1 MSICTHVH
9 RYHMYKKWACESPDM
24 HGQLVARWCL
34 AGGLGLVPKAPSAC
48 LKRPQLTDV
57 QVTPS
62 GFHSAFSCSCFWHK
76 DALALNQEPLS
87 SLLLAW
93 IIELTAN
100 WFGYWK
106 DTSIVAQVTKQT
118 KNSKF
123 NWWLIRNIFHILGLL
138 HVFVTISKCI
148 CSITHSTT
156 TACLLVL
163 CWWVTLV
170 CAFPLRSRS
179 TADHCTVCS
188 FQSKPRE
195 ALAVSL
201 LSLRSFCRVYC
212 WVSS

>member
-1 MSICTHVH
+1 MHTCTQMSHVQKVSVWVP
-9 RYHMYKKWACESPDM
+9 RYARTAGSTLGSSWWAWVSPQSPFCLPKEASADRRSGHPLGIPQCIFLLNAFGTQM
-24 HGQLVARWCL
+24 H
-34 AGGLGLVPKAPSAC
+34 
-48 LKRPQLTDV
+48 
-57 QVTPS
+57 
-62 GFHSAFSCSCFWHK
+62 
-76 DALALNQEPLS
+76 LALNQEPLS

-106 DTSIVAQVTKQT
+106 DTNIVAQVTKQT

-163 CWWVTLV
+163 CWWVTLI